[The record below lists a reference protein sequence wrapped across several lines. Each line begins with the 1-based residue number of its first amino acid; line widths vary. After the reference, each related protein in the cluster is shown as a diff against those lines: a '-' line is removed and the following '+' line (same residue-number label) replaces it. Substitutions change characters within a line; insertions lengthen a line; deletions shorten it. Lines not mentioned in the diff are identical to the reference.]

1 MVVKRLVKDGRLEM
15 TTGGWVMTDE
25 ATSHI
30 YAMLDQ
36 LIEDVVVNWIDLVL
50 SKKLRLVIRELSL
63 WSYEIAQGVGIKMK
77 REESRWKRSGLSI
90 YVKETSN
97 EKAWEGKYEFETI
110 NRLKRKI
117 ADEMLRRT
125 RTSKIWI
132 VQVWIVISDK
142 ILNMDWFTSN
152 CKSVIGFEIVEIRF
166 GFRML
171 NPFLINEVAFGDSRE
186 SASNQ
191 AVVDFILV
199 PTGSTQGEEHSSCSP
214 VEHELLNEL
223 QRYLYSDKYLAIG
236 GHQWLKTNLDVIPES
251 GWSVDPFGHGGT
263 IPYFLKVSG
272 ASGTVIQRI
281 HYAWKQWFAKK
292 QYGDFIWMQPWDQ
305 TGKADMLTHN
315 QPFDIYNIK
324 HSCGPHPHVC
334 LNFDFR
340 KIRGEYTEYS
350 VRAVEIT
357 PNNVKQMAELLLEQ
371 YSRTGSLFTH
381 NVVLMPLGDDFRY
394 DHAIEWDQQYTN
406 YKILMDYINSRKEE
420 YNAEVVFGT
429 PKDYFREVRK
439 RIDDFPT
446 LKGDFFVYSDIFSE
460 GRPAYWSGYFTTR
473 PYMKILDRELEANLR
488 SAEILYTIALNVAK
502 QSGKDFMLYETYFE
516 KLVKARRNLGL
527 FQHHDAITGTSKSF
541 VMKDYALKLF
551 ESISDT
557 TSLQSFAIQSLA
569 GSTSKPNSVYVLA
582 ESDRDSYEKLPKKIP
597 IGINGQETKK
607 IVLFNPLAQPR
618 QEVISLKITSY
629 KIRVLD
635 PQKNP
640 ISYQIAPVMNAT
652 SITHDVYVL
661 LFVVELKPLSIAT
674 YHLQQIDKVPMEA
687 ISTVY
692 CSRCGKDNVFPIKPM
707 QVGDVQLENQRMK
720 LLFDGQTG
728 FLKRVTKK
736 ATGKIMQC
744 AVQFAAYPS
753 AQFHSGAYLFMPDP
767 NLRDIDKD
775 VLEAYTPHQKIYIV
789 SGSLS
794 SRLTVEYGKLLTHH
808 VAIYHRDDGLG
819 EAIYLRN
826 IVDFETPP
834 KNRETE
840 MFMRLQTDILNG
852 DPPEFYTDLNGHQMI
867 KRTKIERIGIEGN
880 YFPITTMAYI
890 EDTNHRL
897 TLLVNHCQGAASY
910 QPGWL
915 EVMLDR
921 RTLYDDS
928 RGMGEGLLDN
938 RRTVIKHWLLL
949 EDITGE
955 KDKYS
960 KPSLFANHLSNAL
973 NYPVNI
979 FVVDGTEGDIAM
991 APEVRLL
998 SQSFP
1003 CDLHLLNLRTNHD
1016 QKLPHFPVNSALMV
1030 LHRQGYSC
1038 SVGVDVAMKHCPL
1051 TEKIGQG
1058 TSFFKLANLNVTK
1071 TSLTGTRTKHRL
1083 KDGLQEVNLQP
1094 MEVETYNTSNL
1105 YKGRDSARARHMGIM
1120 WIMVNKQ
1127 GAPLN
1132 RGV

>member
-1 MVVKRLVKDGRLEM
+1 MYKILRRGSSRVLVVCVVLLTLLLCLYYVSQAQTPSTGPSAAIINEELRYDRVPTSITPDYVESPDAKVSLDTCPIIVPRNVDIDTQQEFEKFDFQVILVPHSHTDPGWLKTFEQYFHSSTRSILNNMVSKLQQWPNMTFIWSEVSFLSLWWESAHPTKKMVVEKLVKDGRLEM

-36 LIEDVVVNWIDLVL
+36 LIE
-50 SKKLRLVIRELSL
+50 
-63 WSYEIAQGVGIKMK
+63 
-77 REESRWKRSGLSI
+77 
-90 YVKETSN
+90 
-97 EKAWEGKYEFETI
+97 
-110 NRLKRKI
+110 
-117 ADEMLRRT
+117 
-125 RTSKIWI
+125 
-132 VQVWIVISDK
+132 
-142 ILNMDWFTSN
+142 
-152 CKSVIGFEIVEIRF
+152 
-166 GFRML
+166 
-171 NPFLINEVAFGDSRE
+171 
-186 SASNQ
+186 
-191 AVVDFILV
+191 
-199 PTGSTQGEEHSSCSP
+199 
-214 VEHELLNEL
+214 
-223 QRYLYSDKYLAIG
+223 
-236 GHQWLKTNLDVIPES
+236 GHQWLKTNLDVVPES

-263 IPYFLKVSG
+263 IPYLLKASG

-292 QYGDFIWMQPWDQ
+292 QYGDFVWLQPWDQ
-305 TGKADMLTHN
+305 TGDADMLTHN

-357 PNNVKQMAELLLEQ
+357 PNNVKHMAELLLEQ
-371 YSRTGSLFTH
+371 YSRTGSLFAH

-394 DHAIEWDQQYTN
+394 DHAVEWDQQYTN
-406 YKILMDYINSRKEE
+406 YKILMDYINSRREE
-420 YNAEVVFGT
+420 YNAEIVFGT
-429 PKDYFREVRK
+429 PKDYFQEIRK
-439 RIDDFPT
+439 RVEAFPT
-446 LKGDFFVYSDIFSE
+446 LQGDFFVYSDIFSE

-502 QSGKDFMLYETYFE
+502 QSDKDFMLYETYFE

-557 TSLQSFAIQSLA
+557 TSLQSFVIQSLA
-569 GSTSKPNSVYVLA
+569 GTTSKQNSVYVLA

-597 IGINGQETKK
+597 IGVGSQETKK

-618 QEVISLKITSY
+618 QEVISLKVTSY
-629 KIRVLD
+629 RIRVLD
-635 PQKNP
+635 PQRNP
-640 ISYQIAPVMNAT
+640 IPYQIAPVMNAT

-661 LFVVELKPLSIAT
+661 LFVVDLKPLAIVT
-674 YHLQQIDKVPMEA
+674 YHLQQIDKVPVEA

-744 AVQFAAYPS
+744 AIQFAAYTS

-767 NLRDIDKD
+767 NLRDTDKD

-789 SGSLS
+789 SGTLS

-808 VAIYHRDDGLG
+808 VAIYHREGGLE

-890 EDTNHRL
+890 EDTSHRL

-949 EDITGE
+949 EDITGD

-960 KPSLFANHLSNAL
+960 KPSLYANHLSNAL

-979 FVVDGTEGDIAM
+979 FVVDGTESEITM

-1016 QKLPHFPVNSALMV
+1016 QKLPNFPVNSALMV

-1038 SVGVDVAMKHCPL
+1038 SVGVDVALKHCPL
-1051 TEKIGQG
+1051 TDKIPQG
-1058 TSFFKLANLNVTK
+1058 TSFFKLANLNVTR
-1071 TSLTGTRTKHRL
+1071 TTLTGTKTLQRL
-1083 KDGLQEVNLQP
+1083 KDGLQDVSLRAMQ
-1094 MEVETYNTSNL
+1094 VETFN
-1105 YKGRDSARARHMGIM
+1105 
-1120 WIMVNKQ
+1120 VNFVQ
-1127 GAPLN
+1127 
-1132 RGV
+1132 

>member
-1 MVVKRLVKDGRLEM
+1 MYKILRRGSSRVFVVCVVLLTLLLCLYYVSQAQAPATGPSAAILNDELRYDHGPTSITPDYIESPDSKVSLDTCPIIVPRNVDIDTQQEFEKFDFQPSWMRSREYWDDSFEARYAELRKDPTRPPLKVILVPHSHTDPGWLKTFEQYFHTSTRNILNNMVSKLQQLPNMTFIWSEVSFLSLWWESAHPTKKMVVKRLVKDGRLEM

-36 LIEDVVVNWIDLVL
+36 LIE
-50 SKKLRLVIRELSL
+50 
-63 WSYEIAQGVGIKMK
+63 
-77 REESRWKRSGLSI
+77 
-90 YVKETSN
+90 
-97 EKAWEGKYEFETI
+97 
-110 NRLKRKI
+110 
-117 ADEMLRRT
+117 
-125 RTSKIWI
+125 
-132 VQVWIVISDK
+132 
-142 ILNMDWFTSN
+142 
-152 CKSVIGFEIVEIRF
+152 
-166 GFRML
+166 
-171 NPFLINEVAFGDSRE
+171 
-186 SASNQ
+186 
-191 AVVDFILV
+191 
-199 PTGSTQGEEHSSCSP
+199 
-214 VEHELLNEL
+214 
-223 QRYLYSDKYLAIG
+223 
-236 GHQWLKTNLDVIPES
+236 GHQWLKTNLDVVPES

-263 IPYFLKVSG
+263 IPYFLKASG

-292 QYGDFIWMQPWDQ
+292 QYGDFIWLQSWDQ
-305 TGKADMLTHN
+305 TGMADMLTHN

-394 DHAIEWDQQYTN
+394 DHPIEWDQQYTN
-406 YKILMDYINSRKEE
+406 YKILMDYINSRREE
-420 YNAEVVFGT
+420 YNAEIVFGT
-429 PKDYFREVRK
+429 PKDYFQEIRK
-439 RIDDFPT
+439 RVTDFPT
-446 LKGDFFVYSDIFSE
+446 LQGDFFVYSDIFSE

-502 QSGKDFMLYETYFE
+502 QSGKDFMVYETYFE

-569 GSTSKPNSVYVLA
+569 GATNKPNSVYVLS

-597 IGINGQETKK
+597 IGISGQETKK
-607 IVLFNPLAQPR
+607 IVLFNPLAQHR
-618 QEVISLKITSY
+618 QEVISLKVTSY

-640 ISYQIAPVMNAT
+640 IPYQIAPMMNAT

-661 LFVVELKPLSIAT
+661 LFVVELKPLAIAT
-674 YHLQQIDKVPMEA
+674 YHIEQIDKVPMEA

-692 CSRCGKDNVFPIKPM
+692 CSRCGKDSVFPIKTM

-744 AVQFAAYPS
+744 AIQFAAYPS

-767 NLRDIDKD
+767 NLRDTDKD
-775 VLEAYTPHQKIYIV
+775 VLESYTPHQKIYIV
-789 SGSLS
+789 SGILS

-808 VAIYHRDDGLG
+808 VAIYHKDGGLG
-819 EAIYLRN
+819 EAIYVRN

-979 FVVDGTEGDIAM
+979 FVVDGTDNDIAM
-991 APEVRLL
+991 VPEVRLL

-1016 QKLPHFPVNSALMV
+1016 QKLPHIPVNSALMV

-1038 SVGVDVAMKHCPL
+1038 SVGVDVTLKHCPL
-1051 TEKIGQG
+1051 TEKIPQG
-1058 TSFFKLANLNVTK
+1058 TSFFKLSNLNVTK
-1071 TSLTGTRTKHRL
+1071 TSLTGTKTKHRL
-1083 KDGLQEVNLQP
+1083 KEGLQEVSLQP
-1094 MEVETYNTSNL
+1094 MEVETFN
-1105 YKGRDSARARHMGIM
+1105 
-1120 WIMVNKQ
+1120 VNFVQ
-1127 GAPLN
+1127 
-1132 RGV
+1132 

>member
-1 MVVKRLVKDGRLEM
+1 MRPVKASKD
-15 TTGGWVMTDE
+15 
-25 ATSHI
+25 S
-30 YAMLDQ
+30 
-36 LIEDVVVNWIDLVL
+36 
-50 SKKLRLVIRELSL
+50 
-63 WSYEIAQGVGIKMK
+63 
-77 REESRWKRSGLSI
+77 
-90 YVKETSN
+90 
-97 EKAWEGKYEFETI
+97 
-110 NRLKRKI
+110 
-117 ADEMLRRT
+117 
-125 RTSKIWI
+125 
-132 VQVWIVISDK
+132 
-142 ILNMDWFTSN
+142 SN
-152 CKSVIGFEIVEIRF
+152 C
-166 GFRML
+166 
-171 NPFLINEVAFGDSRE
+171 
-186 SASNQ
+186 
-191 AVVDFILV
+191 
-199 PTGSTQGEEHSSCSP
+199 
-214 VEHELLNEL
+214 
-223 QRYLYSDKYLAIG
+223 
-236 GHQWLKTNLDVIPES
+236 HQWLKTNLDIIPES

-263 IPYFLKVSG
+263 IPYFLKASG

-292 QYGDFIWMQPWDQ
+292 QYGDFIWLQPWDQ
-305 TGKADMLTHN
+305 IGKADMLTHN

-371 YSRTGSLFTH
+371 YSRTGSLFMH

-406 YKILMDYINSRKEE
+406 YKILMDYINSRKDE

-429 PKDYFREVRK
+429 PKDYFHEIRK
-439 RIDDFPT
+439 RVEDFPT

-569 GSTSKPNSVYVLA
+569 GSPSKPNSVYVLA

-618 QEVISLKITSY
+618 HEVISLKVTSY

-635 PQKNP
+635 TQKNP
-640 ISYQIAPVMNAT
+640 IPYQIAPVMNAT

-661 LFVVELKPLSIAT
+661 LFVVELKPLAIAT

-744 AVQFAAYPS
+744 AIQFAAYPS

-867 KRTKIERIGIEGN
+867 KRTKIDRIGIEGN

-938 RRTVIKHWLLL
+938 RRTIIKHWLLL
-949 EDITGE
+949 EDIIGE

-1038 SVGVDVAMKHCPL
+1038 SVGVDIALKHCPL

-1058 TSFFKLANLNVTK
+1058 TSFYKLANLNVTK
-1071 TSLTGTRTKHRL
+1071 TSLTGTKTKQRL
-1083 KDGLQEVNLQP
+1083 KDGLQEVTLQP
-1094 MEVETYNTSNL
+1094 MEVETYFKEIVDTSQASEICQNKSTTQSNNQNTLQTSNL
-1105 YKGRDSARARHMGIM
+1105 SNKDLVRARRTGTVTIM
-1120 WIMVNKQ
+1120 FAPQKQVTCPKNIQNAQAKWITM
-1127 GAPLN
+1127 
-1132 RGV
+1132 

>member
-1 MVVKRLVKDGRLEM
+1 MPRGC
-15 TTGGWVMTDE
+15 
-25 ATSHI
+25 AI
-30 YAMLDQ
+30 YSQ
-36 LIEDVVVNWIDLVL
+36 
-50 SKKLRLVIRELSL
+50 
-63 WSYEIAQGVGIKMK
+63 
-77 REESRWKRSGLSI
+77 
-90 YVKETSN
+90 
-97 EKAWEGKYEFETI
+97 
-110 NRLKRKI
+110 
-117 ADEMLRRT
+117 
-125 RTSKIWI
+125 
-132 VQVWIVISDK
+132 
-142 ILNMDWFTSN
+142 
-152 CKSVIGFEIVEIRF
+152 
-166 GFRML
+166 
-171 NPFLINEVAFGDSRE
+171 
-186 SASNQ
+186 
-191 AVVDFILV
+191 
-199 PTGSTQGEEHSSCSP
+199 
-214 VEHELLNEL
+214 
-223 QRYLYSDKYLAIG
+223 
-236 GHQWLKTNLDVIPES
+236 GHQWLKTNLDVTPES
-251 GWSVDPFGHGGT
+251 GWAVDPFGHGGT
-263 IPYFLKVSG
+263 IPYFLKASG

-292 QYGDFIWMQPWDQ
+292 RYGDFVWRQPWDQ
-305 TGKADMLTHN
+305 SGSGDMLTHN

-350 VRAVEIT
+350 VKAMDIT
-357 PNNVKQMAELLLEQ
+357 EHNVKQQAELLLQQ
-371 YSRTGSLFTH
+371 YSRTGSLFPH

-406 YKILMDYINSRKEE
+406 YKILLDYINSRKEE
-420 YNAEVVFGT
+420 YNAEVAFGT
-429 PKDYFREVRK
+429 PKDYFREVEK
-439 RIDDFPT
+439 RVEKFPT

-488 SAEILYTIALNVAK
+488 SAEILYSIALNVAK
-502 QSGKDFMLYETYFE
+502 QSNMDIKLYETYFE

-527 FQHHDAITGTSKSF
+527 FQHHDAITGTSKAF

-551 ESISDT
+551 ESISDM

-569 GSTSKPNSVYVLA
+569 ATTAKSNSVYVLP

-597 IGINGQETKK
+597 ISVSPQETKK

-618 QEVISLKITSY
+618 QEVISLKVTTY

-635 PQKNP
+635 PQKSP
-640 ISYQIAPVMNAT
+640 IPYQIIPVMNAT
-652 SITHDVYVL
+652 SITHEVYVI
-661 LFVVELKPLSIAT
+661 LFIAELKPLSIAT
-674 YHLQQIDKVPMEA
+674 YHLQYVEKVPSEA

-692 CSRCGKDNVFPIKPM
+692 CSRCGKDTLFPIKPM
-707 QVGDVQLENQRMK
+707 QIGDVQLESHRMK

-736 ATGKIMQC
+736 SSGKIMQC
-744 AVQFAAYPS
+744 AIQFAAYPS

-767 NLRDIDKD
+767 NLRDNDKD
-775 VLEAYTPHQKIYIV
+775 VLEVYTPHQKIYII
-789 SGSLS
+789 SGPLS
-794 SRLTVEYGKLLTHH
+794 SRLTVEYGRLLTHH
-808 VAIYHRDDGLG
+808 VAIYHAEGGLA

-840 MFMRLQTDILNG
+840 MFMRVQTDILNG
-852 DPPEFYTDLNGHQMI
+852 EPPEFYTDLNGHQMI

-890 EDTNHRL
+890 EDPNQRL
-897 TLLVNHCQGAASY
+897 TLMVNHGQGAASY

-938 RRTVIKHWLLL
+938 RKTVMKHWLLL
-949 EDITGE
+949 EDVGSIR
-955 KDKYS
+955 DQYS

-979 FVVDGTEGDIAM
+979 FVVDGTESEVKLS
-991 APEVRLL
+991 PEVRLL
-998 SQSFP
+998 TQSFP

-1016 QKLPHFPVNSALMV
+1016 QKLPQLPVNSALMV

-1038 SVGVDVAMKHCPL
+1038 AVGADTVLKHCP
-1051 TEKIGQG
+1051 ISDHIVQG
-1058 TSFFKLANLNVTK
+1058 TSFFRLSPNVTK
-1071 TSLTGTRTKHRL
+1071 MSLTGTRSQKQL
-1083 KDGLQEVNLQP
+1083 KDGLQDVSLLP
-1094 MEVETYNTSNL
+1094 MEVQTYS
-1105 YKGRDSARARHMGIM
+1105 
-1120 WIMVNKQ
+1120 VNFVQ
-1127 GAPLN
+1127 
-1132 RGV
+1132 

>member
-1 MVVKRLVKDGRLEM
+1 MYDLQRQPPPSHVVMHSSDYAASPEANSTLRSGFRPLTRSDFENPSWMRSREYWDDSFEARYAELRKDPTRPPLKVILVPHSHTDPGWLKTFEQYFHSSTRSILNNMVLKLQQWPNMTFIWSEVSFLSLWWDSAHPTKKAVVKRLVKDGRLEM

-36 LIEDVVVNWIDLVL
+36 LIE
-50 SKKLRLVIRELSL
+50 
-63 WSYEIAQGVGIKMK
+63 
-77 REESRWKRSGLSI
+77 
-90 YVKETSN
+90 
-97 EKAWEGKYEFETI
+97 
-110 NRLKRKI
+110 
-117 ADEMLRRT
+117 
-125 RTSKIWI
+125 
-132 VQVWIVISDK
+132 
-142 ILNMDWFTSN
+142 
-152 CKSVIGFEIVEIRF
+152 
-166 GFRML
+166 
-171 NPFLINEVAFGDSRE
+171 
-186 SASNQ
+186 
-191 AVVDFILV
+191 
-199 PTGSTQGEEHSSCSP
+199 
-214 VEHELLNEL
+214 
-223 QRYLYSDKYLAIG
+223 
-236 GHQWLKTNLDVIPES
+236 GHQWLKTNLDVTPES

-263 IPYFLKVSG
+263 IPYFLKASG
-272 ASGTVIQRI
+272 ATGTVIQRI

-292 QYGDFIWMQPWDQ
+292 QYGDFIWLQPWDQ
-305 TGKADMLTHN
+305 NGNADMLTHN

-371 YSRTGSLFTH
+371 YSRTGSLFNH

-420 YNAEVVFGT
+420 YNAEVIFGT
-429 PKDYFREVRK
+429 PKDYFQEIQK
-439 RIDDFPT
+439 RVEKFPT

-502 QSGKDFMLYETYFE
+502 QSRKDIKLYETYFE

-569 GSTSKPNSVYVLA
+569 ATTNKPNSVYVLA

-597 IGINGQETKK
+597 INMNDQETRK

-618 QEVISLKITSY
+618 QEVISLKVTSY
-629 KIRVLD
+629 KVRVLD

-640 ISYQIAPVMNAT
+640 IPYQIAPVMNAT

-661 LFVVELKPLSIAT
+661 LFVAELKPLAIAT
-674 YHLQQIDKVPMEA
+674 YHLQQVDKVSMDA
-687 ISTVY
+687 ISTIY
-692 CSRCGKDNVFPIKPM
+692 CSRCGKDNVFTIKPM
-707 QVGDVQLENQRMK
+707 QIGDVQLENHRMK

-728 FLKRVTKK
+728 FLKRVAKK
-736 ATGKIMQC
+736 STGKIMQC
-744 AVQFAAYPS
+744 AIQFAAYPS

-767 NLRDIDKD
+767 NLRDTDKD
-775 VLEAYTPHQKIYIV
+775 VLEAYTPHQKIYII

-808 VAIYHRDDGLG
+808 VAIYHRDGGLG

-840 MFMRLQTDILNG
+840 MFMRLQTDIMNG
-852 DPPEFYTDLNGHQMI
+852 EPPEIYTDLNGHQMI
-867 KRTKIERIGIEGN
+867 KRRKIERIGIEGN
-880 YFPITTMAYI
+880 YYPITTMAYI

-949 EDITGE
+949 EDIVGVR
-955 KDKYS
+955 DKYS

-979 FVVDGTEGDIAM
+979 FVVDGTESEIIM
-991 APEVRLL
+991 TPEVRLL

-1016 QKLPHFPVNSALMV
+1016 QKLPHFPVNNALMV

-1038 SVGVDVAMKHCPL
+1038 SVGADITLKHCPL
-1051 TEKIGQG
+1051 SDRLSQST
-1058 TSFFKLANLNVTK
+1058 TFFKLSKLNVTK
-1071 TSLTGTRTKHRL
+1071 TSLTGTKTKHHL
-1083 KDGLQEVNLQP
+1083 TDGLQEIGLKP
-1094 MEVETYNTSNL
+1094 MEVETFN
-1105 YKGRDSARARHMGIM
+1105 
-1120 WIMVNKQ
+1120 VNFLQ
-1127 GAPLN
+1127 
-1132 RGV
+1132 